1 MIGLALFAFAVEP
14 RLWQAMNCGD
24 ENMLFRREDFL
35 NPDSSN
41 ALRMLGTSS
50 NPDLQYLSSHMR
62 TLLRLPLAQVPSLD
76 GFSIQRQPRETEAAV
91 PESGL
96 AQQPALMISGWSVEN
111 GSCDNQV
118 WMRVGLG
125 WRTAWR

>member
-1 MIGLALFAFAVEP
+1 MIIDRRVFVAGAALAALTP
-14 RLWQAMNCGD
+14 
-24 ENMLFRREDFL
+24 
-35 NPDSSN
+35 
-41 ALRMLGTSS
+41 ALR
-50 NPDLQYLSSHMR
+50 
-62 TLLRLPLAQVPSLD
+62 LLPS
-76 GFSIQRQPRETEAAV
+76 EAAV